1 MAYIGPSIET
11 GFRQRYVYTATAGQT
26 SFSGNDSVGISLT
39 YTDSEYLDVYQ
50 NGVLM
55 VPGSDY
61 TATTG
66 TTVVLVTGASAD
78 DKVEMISYQAFGVAD
93 TVSRADGGA
102 FGGAVSMASTLT
114 LTGNADFNGDL
125 DVDGTTNLDV
135 VDIDGAVDM
144 ASTLQVDGAITSS
157 AGATITTADNT
168 DQLTL
173 KSTDADAAVGP
184 VLRMNR
190 DSGSPADNDLIGSII
205 FQADDDGGNSTNLV
219 EIITQIEDASDG
231 SESADLFLKTRR
243 NGSLVSRIGM
253 YDSTTA
259 INDDGADIDFRVEG
273 NGDANLLHC
282 NAGDDRVAVG
292 SSAYASKFSAHQS
305 SASVNTI
312 SALNTNASFTGE
324 LIYGQTT
331 KAANTNFRYLKFNE
345 NGGVATSLQV
355 LGNGNVQNA
364 NNSYGSVS
372 DNRIKQN
379 ITDANSQWDDIKSL
393 SFKNY
398 KEKYRVSVDGDSAP
412 LLLGLV
418 AQDLET
424 AGMNGLVESME
435 PDSYQKETLGIKDD
449 VKAVKYSVLY
459 LKAVKALQEAMVR
472 IETLESKVKTLEEG

>member
-1 MAYIGPSIET
+1 MSYIGPSIET
-11 GFRQRYVYTATAGQT
+11 GFRKRYVYTATAGQT
-26 SFSGNDSVGISLT
+26 SFSGNDSVGISLS

-50 NGVLM
+50 NGVLL

-66 TTVVLVTGASAD
+66 TTVVLVTGASTD
-78 DKVEMISYQAFGVAD
+78 DKVEMIAYQAFGVAD

-102 FGGAVSMASTLT
+102 FGGNISTPIVTATTSVKTPLIEFTDGDDAITIADGGGVTLSSTLT
-114 LTGNADFNGDL
+114 
-125 DVDGTTNLDV
+125 GT
-135 VDIDGAVDM
+135 
-144 ASTLQVDGAITSS
+144 S
-157 AGATITTADNT
+157 ATFTTADNT
-168 DQLTL
+168 AQLTL
-173 KSTDADAAVGP
+173 KSTDADASSGP
-184 VLRMNR
+184 VLDLVR
-190 DSGSPADNDLIGSII
+190 DSASPADGDAIGQIKHIADNDAGEATTYSSAFTTLR
-205 FQADDDGGNSTNLV
+205 
-219 EIITQIEDASDG
+219 DASDG
-231 SESADLFLKTRR
+231 AEDGQTINYVMT
-243 NGSLVSRIGM
+243 NGSLVDHLRMGRGSAGGQSEVI
-253 YDSTTA
+253 
-259 INDDGADIDFRVEG
+259 INEGSADIDFRVEG
-273 NGDANLLHC
+273 DGDANLLHC

-305 SASVNTI
+305 AASVNTI

-345 NGGVATSLQV
+345 NGGSATSLQV